1 MTVLDLDAV
10 HKAYPGGVQ
19 ALRGASRCATGGWWR
34 THELEAMATES
45 TAT

>member
-19 ALRGASRCATGGWWR
+19 ALRGEGATIAVRDGR
-34 THELEAMATES
+34 VAAD
-45 TAT
+45 A